1 MIISLIC
8 MVLTISVYLYV
19 KKLQNLHGK
28 CFMCYMVA
36 LFMVYLLLLLDLWHV
51 FKLPSTICTTS
62 G

>member
-1 MIISLIC
+1 
-8 MVLTISVYLYV
+8 MVLTISVYLYM
-19 KKLQNLHGK
+19 KKLRNLHGK

-36 LFMVYLLLLLDLWHV
+36 LFMVYLLLLLNLWHV